1 MIDLDIDCDGRAVH
15 TFRQSTIKELDTCP
29 ERGRASLVGLMPK
42 VLKDATCMGTAVHAG
57 IEAAT
62 VALTMGHPMT
72 PDDINNVAQAE
83 FDGLVHAPGFVW
95 VKYGEVAAHE
105 RIERACE
112 RFYDDIYA
120 QLDPILVEHEFGPLV
135 IHEDDHR
142 VIQVKGTIDL
152 LDGTYGPVDYKTTG
166 DARAYKR
173 GRGGEAWKLDRWAI
187 QPTIYLYA
195 LWDGGYLS
203 DVGPWEFMYLAFDF
217 GSPEVELHSPVVR
230 RQLADFV
237 WAADKLVSYAML
249 IEAGVPV
256 WPKQDNHALCS
267 EKWCDWWSQCKGVSY
282 ADAEWPI
289 KGT

>member
-1 MIDLDIDCDGRAVH
+1 MIEIEVDTDGRVVH
-15 TFRQSTIKELDTCP
+15 TFRQSNVKELDTCP
-29 ERGRASLVGLMPK
+29 ERGRASLSGEMPE
-42 VLKDATCMGTAVHAG
+42 VHKDATCMGTAVHAG

-62 VALTMGHPMT
+62 VALKMGHPMT

-83 FDGLVHAPGFVW
+83 FDGLVSTPGFVW
-95 VKYGEVAAHE
+95 VKYGEVGARE

-120 QLDPILVEHEFGPLV
+120 QLDPILVEHEFGPLE
-135 IHEDDHR
+135 IHEDDYR

-152 LDGTYGPVDYKTTG
+152 FDRVFGALDYKTTG
-166 DARAYKR
+166 DARAYRR

-195 LWDGGYLS
+195 LWCEGYLP
-203 DVGPWEFMYLAFDF
+203 DADMWEFTYLAFDF
-217 GSPEVELHSPVVR
+217 GSPEVELYRPVVR
-230 RQLADFV
+230 RQIADFN
-237 WAADKLVSYAML
+237 WAAEKLVSYAML

-267 EKWCDWWSQCKGVSY
+267 EKWCDWWSQCKGAAYVDV
-282 ADAEWPI
+282 AWPI